1 MIQGNIMQEYKI
13 AVIGGGPAGM
23 MAAIKAAEELGPKT
37 VCIIEKN
44 DSLGKK
50 LLMTGGG
57 RCNITNNTPIHD
69 QLNYYNKNKNF
80 LKHAL
85 YTLPQEKLLALFEEK
100 DLEFHQEDNKRVFPD
115 SEDAHDIL
123 DVLKEYLEELEVDIH
138 LNCPI
143 SANDIEHELN
153 ENMEPVFL
161 IETEKLSLNASKI
174 IVSTGGIT
182 YPNTGSTGDG
192 YKIASKMNH
201 TITDIKPGLVSF
213 NVDDF
218 LLGSMSGLA
227 LNDVEISFKD
237 KKKKVSVRGDIL
249 ISHFGLTGPAV
260 IDLSNK
266 LIEKSNFSVLD
277 EGLNLK
283 DDGELEELELY
294 TNKISIDFCPD
305 LTEEEIKDKITKD
318 TPNNGTLKIK
328 NYMKNF
334 LPSNF
339 IDYFLMKLDISP
351 NKTMA
356 NITKKDKNKIA
367 ENLKRHSIE
376 IESLEMDLAKV
387 TIGGVKSKEID
398 SKTLQSRFVDGLYFA
413 GEILEVAGPTGG
425 YNLQIAFS
433 TGYLAGQEAAN
444 SLK

>member
-1 MIQGNIMQEYKI
+1 MQEYKVAI
-13 AVIGGGPAGM
+13 IGGGPAGM
-23 MAAIKAAEELGPKT
+23 MAAIKAAQILGPKT

-57 RCNITNNTPIHD
+57 RCNIANDTPIHD

-85 YTLPQEKLLALFEEK
+85 YTLPQDKLLEIFEEK
-100 DLEFHQEDNKRVFPD
+100 DLEFHTEDKKRIFPD
-115 SEDAHDIL
+115 SEDAQDIL
-123 DVLKEYLEELEVDIH
+123 DVLEEYLEELEVDIH
-138 LNCPI
+138 TNCPI
-143 SANDIEHELN
+143 NAKDIEHELN
-153 ENMEPVFL
+153 ESMEPVFL
-161 IETEKLSLNASKI
+161 IENEKLSLNASKI

-182 YPNTGSTGDG
+182 YPSTGSTGDG
-192 YKIASKMNH
+192 YRIASRMNH

-218 LLGSMSGLA
+218 LLRSLSGLT
-227 LNDVEISFKD
+227 LSDIELSFKD
-237 KKKKVSVRGDIL
+237 KKKKVSVRGDAL

-260 IDLSNK
+260 IDLSNI
-266 LIEKSNFSVLD
+266 LIEKSKFTILD
-277 EGLNLK
+277 DNLNQK
-283 DDGELEELELY
+283 DEEEIENLELF
-294 TNKISIDFCPD
+294 TNKISIDFTPD
-305 LTEEEIKDKITKD
+305 MTEEEIKDQITKD
-318 TPNNGTLKIK
+318 TPDNGKMSIK
-328 NYMKNF
+328 NYMKKF
-334 LPSNF
+334 LPANF
-339 IDYFLMKLDISP
+339 IDYFLMKISISP
-351 NKTMA
+351 SKTMA

-367 ENLKRHSIE
+367 ENLKRHPIE
-376 IESLEMDLAKV
+376 IESLEIDLAKV
-387 TIGGVKSKEID
+387 TIGGVKSKEIE

-413 GEILEVAGPTGG
+413 GEVLEMAGPTGG

>member
-1 MIQGNIMQEYKI
+1 MQEYKVAI
-13 AVIGGGPAGM
+13 IGGGPAGM
-23 MAAIKAAEELGPKT
+23 MAAIRAAQVLGPKT

-44 DSLGKK
+44 DGLGKK

-57 RCNITNNTPIHD
+57 RCNIANSTPIHD

-85 YTLPQEKLLALFEEK
+85 YTLPQDKLLEIFEEK
-100 DLEFHQEDNKRVFPD
+100 DLEFHTEDKKRIFPD
-115 SEDAHDIL
+115 SEDAQDIL
-123 DVLKEYLEELEVDIH
+123 DVLEEYLEELEVDIH
-138 LNCPI
+138 TNCPI
-143 SANDIEHELN
+143 NANDIEHELN
-153 ENMEPVFL
+153 ERMEPVFL
-161 IETEKLSLNASKI
+161 IENGKISLNASKI

-182 YPNTGSTGDG
+182 YPSTGSTGDG
-192 YKIASKMNH
+192 YRIASKMNH

-218 LLGSMSGLA
+218 LLRSLSGLT
-227 LNDVEISFKD
+227 LNDVELSFKD
-237 KKKKVSVRGDIL
+237 KKKKISVRGDAL

-260 IDLSNK
+260 IDLSNL
-266 LIEKSNFSVLD
+266 LIEKSKFTILD
-277 EGLNLK
+277 ENLNQK
-283 DDGELEELELY
+283 DEGEIESLELFS
-294 TNKISIDFCPD
+294 NKISIDFTPD
-305 LTEEEIKDKITKD
+305 ITEEEIREKITKD
-318 TPNNGTLKIK
+318 TPDNGKMSIK
-328 NYMKNF
+328 NYMKKF
-334 LPSNF
+334 LPANF
-339 IDYFLMKLDISP
+339 IDYFLMKINISP
-351 NKTMA
+351 SKTMA

-367 ENLKRHSIE
+367 ENLKRHPIE

-413 GEILEVAGPTGG
+413 GEVLEIAGPTGG

>member
-1 MIQGNIMQEYKI
+1 MQEYKVAI
-13 AVIGGGPAGM
+13 IGGGPAGM
-23 MAAIKAAEELGPKT
+23 MAAIKAAQVLGPKT

-57 RCNITNNTPIHD
+57 RCNIANSTPIHD

-85 YTLPQEKLLALFEEK
+85 YTLPQDKLLEIFEEK
-100 DLEFHQEDNKRVFPD
+100 DLEFHIEDKKRIFPD
-115 SEDAHDIL
+115 SEDAQDIL
-123 DVLKEYLEELEVDIH
+123 DVLEEYLEELEVDIH
-138 LNCPI
+138 TNCPI
-143 SANDIEHELN
+143 NANDIEHELN
-153 ENMEPVFL
+153 ERMEPVFL
-161 IETEKLSLNASKI
+161 IENDKISLNASKI

-182 YPNTGSTGDG
+182 YPSTGSTGDG
-192 YKIASKMNH
+192 YRIASRMNH

-218 LLGSMSGLA
+218 LLRSLSGLT
-227 LNDVEISFKD
+227 LNDVELSFKD
-237 KKKKVSVRGDIL
+237 KKKKISVRGDAL

-260 IDLSNK
+260 IDLSNL
-266 LIEKSNFSVLD
+266 LIEKSKFTILD
-277 EGLNLK
+277 DNLNQK
-283 DDGELEELELY
+283 DDDEIESLELF
-294 TNKISIDFCPD
+294 TNKISIDFTPD
-305 LTEEEIKDKITKD
+305 MTEEEIKEQITKD
-318 TPNNGTLKIK
+318 TPDNGKMSLK
-328 NYMKNF
+328 NYMKKF
-334 LPSNF
+334 LPANF
-339 IDYFLMKLDISP
+339 IDYFLMKINISP
-351 NKTMA
+351 SKTMA

-367 ENLKRHSIE
+367 ENLKRHPIE
-376 IESLEMDLAKV
+376 IESLEINLAKV

-398 SKTLQSRFVDGLYFA
+398 SKTLQSIFVDGLYFA
-413 GEILEVAGPTGG
+413 GEVLEMAGPTGG

>member
-1 MIQGNIMQEYKI
+1 MQEYKVAI
-13 AVIGGGPAGM
+13 IGGGPAGM
-23 MAAIKAAEELGPKT
+23 MAAIKATQVLGPKT

-57 RCNITNNTPIHD
+57 RCNIANSTPIHD

-85 YTLPQEKLLALFEEK
+85 YTLPQDKLLEIFEEK
-100 DLEFHQEDNKRVFPD
+100 DLEFHVEDKKRIFPD
-115 SEDAHDIL
+115 SEDAQDIL
-123 DVLKEYLEELEVDIH
+123 DVLEEYLEELEVDIH
-138 LNCPI
+138 TNCPI
-143 SANDIEHELN
+143 NANDIEHELN
-153 ENMEPVFL
+153 ERMEPVFL
-161 IETEKLSLNASKI
+161 IENDKISLNASKI
-174 IVSTGGIT
+174 VVSTGGIT
-182 YPNTGSTGDG
+182 YPSTGSTGDG
-192 YKIASKMNH
+192 YRIASRMNH

-218 LLGSMSGLA
+218 LLRSLSGLT
-227 LNDVEISFKD
+227 LSDVELSFKD
-237 KKKKVSVRGDIL
+237 KKKKISVRGDAL

-260 IDLSNK
+260 IDLSNL
-266 LIEKSNFSVLD
+266 LIEKSKFTILD
-277 EGLNLK
+277 DNLNQK
-283 DDGELEELELY
+283 DDDEIDSLELF
-294 TNKISIDFCPD
+294 TNKISIDFTPD
-305 LTEEEIKDKITKD
+305 MTEEEIKEQITKD
-318 TPNNGTLKIK
+318 TPDNGKISIK
-328 NYMKNF
+328 NYMKKF
-334 LPSNF
+334 LPTNF
-339 IDYFLMKLDISP
+339 IDYFLMKINISP
-351 NKTMA
+351 SKTMA

-367 ENLKRHSIE
+367 ENLKRHPIE

-413 GEILEVAGPTGG
+413 GEVLEMAGPTGG
-425 YNLQIAFS
+425 YNLQIAFA

>member
-1 MIQGNIMQEYKI
+1 MQEYKVAI
-13 AVIGGGPAGM
+13 IGGGPAGM
-23 MAAIKAAEELGPKT
+23 MAAIRAAQVLGPKT

-57 RCNITNNTPIHD
+57 RCNIANSTPIHD

-85 YTLPQEKLLALFEEK
+85 YTLPQEKLLEIFEEK
-100 DLEFHQEDNKRVFPD
+100 DLEFHIEDKKRIFPD
-115 SEDAHDIL
+115 SEDAQDIL
-123 DVLKEYLEELEVDIH
+123 DILEEYLEELEVDIH
-138 LNCPI
+138 TNCPI
-143 SANDIEHELN
+143 NANDIEHELN
-153 ENMEPVFL
+153 ERMEPVFL
-161 IETEKLSLNASKI
+161 IETDKISLNASKI
-174 IVSTGGIT
+174 VVSTGGIT
-182 YPNTGSTGDG
+182 YPSTGSTGDG
-192 YKIASKMNH
+192 YRIASRMNH

-218 LLGSMSGLA
+218 LLRSLSGLT
-227 LNDVEISFKD
+227 LSDVELSFKD
-237 KKKKVSVRGDIL
+237 KKKKIIVRGDAL

-260 IDLSNK
+260 IDLSNL
-266 LIEKSNFSVLD
+266 LIEKSKFTVLD
-277 EGLNLK
+277 DALNQK
-283 DDGELEELELY
+283 SDDEIEELELF
-294 TNKISIDFCPD
+294 TNKISIDFTPD
-305 LTEEEIKDKITKD
+305 LTEEEIKEQITKD
-318 TPNNGTLKIK
+318 TPDNGKMSIK
-328 NYMKNF
+328 NYLKRF
-334 LPSNF
+334 LPANF
-339 IDYFLMKLDISP
+339 IDYFLMKINISP
-351 NKTMA
+351 SKTMA

-367 ENLKRHSIE
+367 ENLKRHPIE

-413 GEILEVAGPTGG
+413 GEVLEMAGPTGG
-425 YNLQIAFS
+425 YNLQIAFA

>member
-1 MIQGNIMQEYKI
+1 MQEYKVAI
-13 AVIGGGPAGM
+13 IGGGPAGM
-23 MAAIKAAEELGPKT
+23 MAAIKAAQILGPKT

-57 RCNITNNTPIHD
+57 RCNIANSTPIHD

-85 YTLPQEKLLALFEEK
+85 YTLPQDKLLEIFEEK
-100 DLEFHQEDNKRVFPD
+100 DLEFHVEDKKRIFPD
-115 SEDAHDIL
+115 SEDAQDIL
-123 DVLKEYLEELEVDIH
+123 DILEEYLEELEVDIH
-138 LNCPI
+138 TNCPI
-143 SANDIEHELN
+143 NANDIEHELN
-153 ENMEPVFL
+153 ERMEPVFL
-161 IETEKLSLNASKI
+161 IENDKISLNASKI
-174 IVSTGGIT
+174 VVSTGGIT
-182 YPNTGSTGDG
+182 YPSTGSTGDG
-192 YKIASKMNH
+192 YRIASRMNH

-218 LLGSMSGLA
+218 LLRSLSGLT
-227 LNDVEISFKD
+227 LSDVELSFKD
-237 KKKKVSVRGDIL
+237 KKKKISVRGDAL

-260 IDLSNK
+260 IDLSNL
-266 LIEKSNFSVLD
+266 LIEKSKFTILD
-277 EGLNLK
+277 DGLNQK
-283 DDGELEELELY
+283 SDDEIGELELF
-294 TNKISIDFCPD
+294 TNKINIDFTPD
-305 LTEEEIKDKITKD
+305 LTEEEIKEQITKD
-318 TPNNGTLKIK
+318 TPDNGKMSIK
-328 NYMKNF
+328 NYLKRF
-334 LPSNF
+334 LPANF
-339 IDYFLMKLDISP
+339 IDYFLMKINISP
-351 NKTMA
+351 SKTMA

-367 ENLKRHSIE
+367 ENLKRHPIE

-413 GEILEVAGPTGG
+413 GEVLEMAGPTGG
-425 YNLQIAFS
+425 YNLQIAFA

>member
-1 MIQGNIMQEYKI
+1 MQEYKVAI
-13 AVIGGGPAGM
+13 IGGGPAGM
-23 MAAIKAAEELGPKT
+23 MAAIKAAQELGPKS

-44 DSLGKK
+44 DTLGKK
-50 LLMTGGG
+50 LLLTGGG

-85 YTLPQEKLLALFEEK
+85 YTLPQEKLLAIFEDK

-123 DVLKEYLEELEVDIH
+123 DVLEEYLEELEVDIYT
-138 LNCPI
+138 NSPI
-143 SANDIEHELN
+143 LATDIEHELN
-153 ENMEPVFL
+153 EKMEPVFE
-161 IETEKLSLNASKI
+161 IENDKLSLNASKI

-182 YPNTGSTGDG
+182 YPSTGSSGDG

-218 LLGSMSGLA
+218 LLRSLSGLS

-237 KKKKVSVRGDIL
+237 KKKKTSIRGDML

-266 LIEKSNFSVLD
+266 LIEKSKFTILD
-277 EGLNLK
+277 DGLNLK
-283 DDGELEELELY
+283 ADEELEDLELF
-294 TNKISIDFCPD
+294 TNKISIDFTPD
-305 LTEEEIKDKITKD
+305 LTEENIKDQITKD

-328 NYMKNF
+328 NYMKKF

-339 IDYFLMKLDISP
+339 IDYFLMKLNISP

-356 NITKKDKNKIA
+356 NITKKDKNILA
-367 ENLKRHSIE
+367 ENLKRHPIE
-376 IESLEMDLAKV
+376 IESLETDLAKV

-398 SKTLQSRFVDGLYFA
+398 SKTLQSRFVEGLYFA
-413 GEILEVAGPTGG
+413 GEVLEVAGPTGG

>member
-1 MIQGNIMQEYKI
+1 MQEYKVAI
-13 AVIGGGPAGM
+13 IGGGPAGM
-23 MAAIKAAEELGPKT
+23 MAAIKAAQVLGPKT

-57 RCNITNNTPIHD
+57 RCNIANSTPIHD

-85 YTLPQEKLLALFEEK
+85 YTLPQDKLLEIFEEK
-100 DLEFHQEDNKRVFPD
+100 DLEFHVEDKKRIFPD
-115 SEDAHDIL
+115 SEDAQDIL
-123 DVLKEYLEELEVDIH
+123 DVLEEYLEELEVDIH
-138 LNCPI
+138 TNCPI
-143 SANDIEHELN
+143 NANDIEHELN
-153 ENMEPVFL
+153 ERMEPVFL
-161 IETEKLSLNASKI
+161 IENEKLSLNASKI
-174 IVSTGGIT
+174 VVSTGGIT
-182 YPNTGSTGDG
+182 YPSTGSTGDG
-192 YKIASKMNH
+192 YRIASRMNH

-218 LLGSMSGLA
+218 LLKSLSGLT
-227 LNDVEISFKD
+227 LNDVELSFKD
-237 KKKKVSVRGDIL
+237 KKKKISVRGDAL

-260 IDLSNK
+260 IDLSNL
-266 LIEKSNFSVLD
+266 LIEKSKFTILD
-277 EGLNLK
+277 DNLNQK
-283 DDGELEELELY
+283 DDDEIESLELF
-294 TNKISIDFCPD
+294 TNKISIDFTPD
-305 LTEEEIKDKITKD
+305 MTEEEIKEQITKD
-318 TPNNGTLKIK
+318 TPDNGKMSLK
-328 NYMKNF
+328 NYMKKF
-334 LPSNF
+334 LPANF
-339 IDYFLMKLDISP
+339 IDYFLMKINISP
-351 NKTMA
+351 SKTMA

-367 ENLKRHSIE
+367 ENLKRHPIE
-376 IESLEMDLAKV
+376 IESLEINLAKV

-413 GEILEVAGPTGG
+413 GEVLEMAGPTGG

>member
-1 MIQGNIMQEYKI
+1 MQEYKVAI
-13 AVIGGGPAGM
+13 IGGGPAGM
-23 MAAIKAAEELGPKT
+23 MAAIKATQVLGPKT

-57 RCNITNNTPIHD
+57 RCNIANSTPIHD

-85 YTLPQEKLLALFEEK
+85 YTLPQDKLLEIFEEK
-100 DLEFHQEDNKRVFPD
+100 DLEFHIEDKKRIFPD
-115 SEDAHDIL
+115 SEDAQDIL
-123 DVLKEYLEELEVDIH
+123 DILEEYLEELEVDIH
-138 LNCPI
+138 TNCPI
-143 SANDIEHELN
+143 NANDIEHELN
-153 ENMEPVFL
+153 ERMEPVFL
-161 IETEKLSLNASKI
+161 IENDKISLNASKI
-174 IVSTGGIT
+174 VVSTGGIT
-182 YPNTGSTGDG
+182 YPSTGSTGDG
-192 YKIASKMNH
+192 YRIASRMNH

-218 LLGSMSGLA
+218 LLRSLSGLT
-227 LNDVEISFKD
+227 LSDVELSFKD
-237 KKKKVSVRGDIL
+237 KKKKISVRGDAL

-260 IDLSNK
+260 IDLSNL
-266 LIEKSNFSVLD
+266 LIEKSKFTILD
-277 EGLNLK
+277 DNLNQK
-283 DDGELEELELY
+283 DDDEIDSLELF
-294 TNKISIDFCPD
+294 TNKISIDFTPD
-305 LTEEEIKDKITKD
+305 MTEEEIKEQITKD
-318 TPNNGTLKIK
+318 TPDNGKISIK
-328 NYMKNF
+328 NYMKKF
-334 LPSNF
+334 LPTNF
-339 IDYFLMKLDISP
+339 IDYFLMKINISP
-351 NKTMA
+351 SKTMA

-367 ENLKRHSIE
+367 ENLKRHPIE

-413 GEILEVAGPTGG
+413 GEVLEMAGPTGG
-425 YNLQIAFS
+425 YNLQIAFA

>member
-1 MIQGNIMQEYKI
+1 MQEYKVAI
-13 AVIGGGPAGM
+13 IGGGPAGM
-23 MAAIKAAEELGPKT
+23 MAAIKATQVLGPKT

-57 RCNITNNTPIHD
+57 RCNIANSTPIHD

-85 YTLPQEKLLALFEEK
+85 YTLPQDKLLEIFEEK
-100 DLEFHQEDNKRVFPD
+100 DLEFHVEDKKRIFPD
-115 SEDAHDIL
+115 SEDAQDIL
-123 DVLKEYLEELEVDIH
+123 DVLEEYLEELEVDIH
-138 LNCPI
+138 TNCPI
-143 SANDIEHELN
+143 NANNIEHELN
-153 ENMEPVFL
+153 ERMEPVFL
-161 IETEKLSLNASKI
+161 IENEKLSLNASKI

-182 YPNTGSTGDG
+182 YPSTGSTGDG
-192 YKIASKMNH
+192 YRIASKMNH

-218 LLGSMSGLA
+218 LLRSLSGLT
-227 LNDVEISFKD
+227 LNDVELSFKD
-237 KKKKVSVRGDIL
+237 KKKKISVRGDAL

-260 IDLSNK
+260 IDLSNL
-266 LIEKSNFSVLD
+266 LIEKSKFTILD
-277 EGLNLK
+277 DNLNQK
-283 DDGELEELELY
+283 DDDEIESLELF
-294 TNKISIDFCPD
+294 TNKISIDFTPD
-305 LTEEEIKDKITKD
+305 MTEEEIKDQITKD
-318 TPNNGTLKIK
+318 TPDNGKMSLK
-328 NYMKNF
+328 NYMKKF
-334 LPSNF
+334 LPANF
-339 IDYFLMKLDISP
+339 IDYFLMKINISP
-351 NKTMA
+351 SKTMA

-367 ENLKRHSIE
+367 ENLKRHPIE
-376 IESLEMDLAKV
+376 IESLEINLAKV

-413 GEILEVAGPTGG
+413 GEVLEMAGPTGG

>member
-1 MIQGNIMQEYKI
+1 MQEYKVAI
-13 AVIGGGPAGM
+13 IGGGPAGM
-23 MAAIKAAEELGPKT
+23 MAAIKATQVLGPKT

-57 RCNITNNTPIHD
+57 RCNIANSTPIHD

-85 YTLPQEKLLALFEEK
+85 YTLPQDKLLEIFEEK
-100 DLEFHQEDNKRVFPD
+100 DLEFHIEDKKRIFPD
-115 SEDAHDIL
+115 SEDAQDIL
-123 DVLKEYLEELEVDIH
+123 DVLEEYLEELEVDIH
-138 LNCPI
+138 TNCPI
-143 SANDIEHELN
+143 NANDIEHELN
-153 ENMEPVFL
+153 ERMEPVFL
-161 IETEKLSLNASKI
+161 IENDKISLNASKI
-174 IVSTGGIT
+174 VVSTGGIT
-182 YPNTGSTGDG
+182 YPSTGSTGDG
-192 YKIASKMNH
+192 YRIASRMNH

-218 LLGSMSGLA
+218 LLRSLSGLT
-227 LNDVEISFKD
+227 LSDVELSFKD
-237 KKKKVSVRGDIL
+237 KKKKISVRGDAL

-260 IDLSNK
+260 IDLSNL
-266 LIEKSNFSVLD
+266 LIEKSKFTILD
-277 EGLNLK
+277 DALNQK
-283 DDGELEELELY
+283 SDDEIGELELF
-294 TNKISIDFCPD
+294 TNKINIDFTPD
-305 LTEEEIKDKITKD
+305 LTEEEIKEQITRD
-318 TPNNGTLKIK
+318 TPDNGKMSIK
-328 NYMKNF
+328 NYLKRF
-334 LPSNF
+334 LPTNF
-339 IDYFLMKLDISP
+339 IDYFLMKINISP
-351 NKTMA
+351 SKTMA

-367 ENLKRHSIE
+367 ENLKRHPIE

-413 GEILEVAGPTGG
+413 GEVLEMAGPTGG
-425 YNLQIAFS
+425 YNLQIAFA

>member
-1 MIQGNIMQEYKI
+1 MQEYKI
-13 AVIGGGPAGM
+13 AIIGGGPAGM
-23 MAAIKAAEELGPKT
+23 IAAIKASQELGPKS

-44 DSLGKK
+44 DTLGKK

-57 RCNITNNTPIHD
+57 RCNICNNTPIHD

-80 LKHAL
+80 IKHAL
-85 YTLPQEKLLALFEEK
+85 YTLPQEKLLEIFEEK

-123 DVLKEYLEELEVDIH
+123 DILEEYLEELEVDVH

-153 ENMEPVFL
+153 ERMEPVFL
-161 IETEKLSLNASKI
+161 IENDKLSLNASKI
-174 IVSTGGIT
+174 IVSAGGIT
-182 YPNTGSTGDG
+182 YPNTGSNGDG
-192 YKIASKMNH
+192 YRIASKMNH

-218 LLGSMSGLA
+218 LLRSLSGLS

-237 KKKKVSVRGDIL
+237 RKKKISVRGDVL

-260 IDLSNK
+260 IDLSNR
-266 LIEKSNFSVLD
+266 LIEKSDFTILD
-277 EGLNLK
+277 ENLNLI
-283 DDGELEELELY
+283 DDEELENLELF
-294 TNKISIDFCPD
+294 TNNISIDFAPD
-305 LTEEEIKDKITKD
+305 LTEEDIKAQITKD

-328 NYMKNF
+328 NYMKKF
-334 LPSNF
+334 LPANF
-339 IDYFLMKLDISP
+339 IDYFLMKLNISP
-351 NKTMA
+351 SKTMA
-356 NITKKDKNKIA
+356 NITKKDKNILA
-367 ENLKRHSIE
+367 ENLKRHPIE
-376 IESLEMDLAKV
+376 IESLEMDLAKI

-398 SKTLQSRFVDGLYFA
+398 SKTLQSRFVEGLYFA
-413 GEILEVAGPTGG
+413 GEVLELAGPTGG

>member
-1 MIQGNIMQEYKI
+1 MQEYKVAI
-13 AVIGGGPAGM
+13 IGGGPAGM
-23 MAAIKAAEELGPKT
+23 MAAIKAAQILGPKT

-57 RCNITNNTPIHD
+57 RCNIANSTPIHD

-85 YTLPQEKLLALFEEK
+85 YTLPQDKLLEIFEEK
-100 DLEFHQEDNKRVFPD
+100 DLEFHVEDKKRIFPD
-115 SEDAHDIL
+115 SEDAQDIL
-123 DVLKEYLEELEVDIH
+123 DVLEEYLEELEVDIH
-138 LNCPI
+138 TNCPI
-143 SANDIEHELN
+143 NANDIEHELN
-153 ENMEPVFL
+153 ESMEPVFL
-161 IETEKLSLNASKI
+161 IENEKLSLNASKI

-182 YPNTGSTGDG
+182 YPSTGSTGDG
-192 YKIASKMNH
+192 YRIASKMNH

-218 LLGSMSGLA
+218 LLRSLSGLT
-227 LNDVEISFKD
+227 LNDVELSFKD
-237 KKKKVSVRGDIL
+237 KKKKISVRGDAL

-260 IDLSNK
+260 IDLSNL
-266 LIEKSNFSVLD
+266 LIEKSKFTILD
-277 EGLNLK
+277 DNLNQK
-283 DDGELEELELY
+283 DDDEIESLELF
-294 TNKISIDFCPD
+294 TNKISIDFTPD
-305 LTEEEIKDKITKD
+305 MTEEEIKERITKD
-318 TPNNGTLKIK
+318 TPDNGKMSLK
-328 NYMKNF
+328 NYMKKF
-334 LPSNF
+334 LPANF
-339 IDYFLMKLDISP
+339 IDYFLMKINISP
-351 NKTMA
+351 SKTMA

-367 ENLKRHSIE
+367 ENLKRHPIE
-376 IESLEMDLAKV
+376 IESLEINLAKV

-413 GEILEVAGPTGG
+413 GEVLEMAGPTGG

-444 SLK
+444 CLK

>member
-1 MIQGNIMQEYKI
+1 
-13 AVIGGGPAGM
+13 M
-23 MAAIKAAEELGPKT
+23 MAAIKAAQVLGPKT

-57 RCNITNNTPIHD
+57 RCNIANSTPIHD

-85 YTLPQEKLLALFEEK
+85 YTLPQDKLLEIFEEK
-100 DLEFHQEDNKRVFPD
+100 DLEFHIEDKKRIFPD
-115 SEDAHDIL
+115 SEDAQDIL
-123 DVLKEYLEELEVDIH
+123 DVLEEYLEELEVDIH
-138 LNCPI
+138 TNCPI
-143 SANDIEHELN
+143 NANDIEHELN
-153 ENMEPVFL
+153 ERMEPVFL
-161 IETEKLSLNASKI
+161 IENEKLSLNASKI

-182 YPNTGSTGDG
+182 YPSTGSTGDG
-192 YKIASKMNH
+192 YRIASKMNH

-218 LLGSMSGLA
+218 LLRSLSGLT
-227 LNDVEISFKD
+227 LNDVELSFKD
-237 KKKKVSVRGDIL
+237 KKKKISVRGDAL

-260 IDLSNK
+260 IDLSNL
-266 LIEKSNFSVLD
+266 LIEKSKFTILD
-277 EGLNLK
+277 DNLNQK
-283 DDGELEELELY
+283 DDDEIESLELF
-294 TNKISIDFCPD
+294 TNKISIDFTPD
-305 LTEEEIKDKITKD
+305 MTEEEIKEQITKD
-318 TPNNGTLKIK
+318 TPDNGKMSLK
-328 NYMKNF
+328 NYMKKF
-334 LPSNF
+334 LPANF
-339 IDYFLMKLDISP
+339 IDYFLMKINISP
-351 NKTMA
+351 SKTMA

-367 ENLKRHSIE
+367 ENLKRHPIE
-376 IESLEMDLAKV
+376 IESLEINLAKV

-413 GEILEVAGPTGG
+413 GEVLEMAGPTGG

>member
-1 MIQGNIMQEYKI
+1 MQEYKVAI
-13 AVIGGGPAGM
+13 IGGGPAGM
-23 MAAIKAAEELGPKT
+23 MAAIKAAQILGPKT

-57 RCNITNNTPIHD
+57 RCNIANSTPIHD

-85 YTLPQEKLLALFEEK
+85 YTLPQDKLLEIFEEK
-100 DLEFHQEDNKRVFPD
+100 DLEFHVEDKKRIFPD
-115 SEDAHDIL
+115 SEDAQDIL
-123 DVLKEYLEELEVDIH
+123 DILEEYLEELEVDIH
-138 LNCPI
+138 TNCPI
-143 SANDIEHELN
+143 NANDIEHELN
-153 ENMEPVFL
+153 ERMEPVFL
-161 IETEKLSLNASKI
+161 IENDKISLNASKI
-174 IVSTGGIT
+174 VVSTGGIT
-182 YPNTGSTGDG
+182 YPSTGSTGDG
-192 YKIASKMNH
+192 YRIASRMNH

-218 LLGSMSGLA
+218 LLRSLSGLT
-227 LNDVEISFKD
+227 LSDVELSFKD
-237 KKKKVSVRGDIL
+237 KKKKISVRGDAL

-260 IDLSNK
+260 IDLSNL
-266 LIEKSNFSVLD
+266 LIEKSKFTILD
-277 EGLNLK
+277 DNLNQK
-283 DDGELEELELY
+283 DDDEIDSLELF
-294 TNKISIDFCPD
+294 TNKISIDFTPD
-305 LTEEEIKDKITKD
+305 MTEEEIKEQITKD
-318 TPNNGTLKIK
+318 TPDNGKISIK
-328 NYMKNF
+328 NYMKKF
-334 LPSNF
+334 LPTNF
-339 IDYFLMKLDISP
+339 IDYFLMKINISP
-351 NKTMA
+351 SKTMA

-367 ENLKRHSIE
+367 ENLKRHPIE

-413 GEILEVAGPTGG
+413 GEVLEMAGPTGG
-425 YNLQIAFS
+425 YNLQIAFA

>member
-1 MIQGNIMQEYKI
+1 MQEYKVAI
-13 AVIGGGPAGM
+13 IGGGPAGM
-23 MAAIKAAEELGPKT
+23 MAAIKAAQILGPKT

-57 RCNITNNTPIHD
+57 RCNIANSTPIHD

-85 YTLPQEKLLALFEEK
+85 YTLPQDKLLEIFEEK
-100 DLEFHQEDNKRVFPD
+100 DLEFHIEDKKRIFPD
-115 SEDAHDIL
+115 SEDAQDIL
-123 DVLKEYLEELEVDIH
+123 DVLEEYLEELEVDIH
-138 LNCPI
+138 TNCPI
-143 SANDIEHELN
+143 NANDIEHELN
-153 ENMEPVFL
+153 ERMEPVFL
-161 IETEKLSLNASKI
+161 IENDKISLNASKI
-174 IVSTGGIT
+174 VVSTGGIT
-182 YPNTGSTGDG
+182 YPSTGSTGDG
-192 YKIASKMNH
+192 YRIASRMNH

-218 LLGSMSGLA
+218 LLRSLSGLT
-227 LNDVEISFKD
+227 LSDVELSFKD
-237 KKKKVSVRGDIL
+237 KKKKISVRGDAL

-260 IDLSNK
+260 IDLSNL
-266 LIEKSNFSVLD
+266 LIEKSKFTILD
-277 EGLNLK
+277 DNLNQK
-283 DDGELEELELY
+283 DDDEIESLELF
-294 TNKISIDFCPD
+294 TNKISIDFTPD
-305 LTEEEIKDKITKD
+305 MTEEEIKEQITKD
-318 TPNNGTLKIK
+318 TPDNGKISIK
-328 NYMKNF
+328 NYMKKF
-334 LPSNF
+334 LPTNF
-339 IDYFLMKLDISP
+339 IDYFLMKINISP
-351 NKTMA
+351 SKTMA

-367 ENLKRHSIE
+367 ENLKRHPIE

-413 GEILEVAGPTGG
+413 GEVLEMAGPTGG
-425 YNLQIAFS
+425 YNLQIAFA

>member
-1 MIQGNIMQEYKI
+1 MQEYKVAI
-13 AVIGGGPAGM
+13 IGGGPAGM
-23 MAAIKAAEELGPKT
+23 MAAIKAAQVLGPKT

-57 RCNITNNTPIHD
+57 RCNIANSTPIHD

-85 YTLPQEKLLALFEEK
+85 YTLPQDKLLEIFEEK
-100 DLEFHQEDNKRVFPD
+100 DLEFHVEDKKRIFPD
-115 SEDAHDIL
+115 SEDAQDIL
-123 DVLKEYLEELEVDIH
+123 DVLEEYLEELEVDIH
-138 LNCPI
+138 TNCPI
-143 SANDIEHELN
+143 NANDIEHELN
-153 ENMEPVFL
+153 ERMEPVFL
-161 IETEKLSLNASKI
+161 IENEKLSLNASKI

-182 YPNTGSTGDG
+182 YPSTGSTGDG
-192 YKIASKMNH
+192 YRIASKMNH
-201 TITDIKPGLVSF
+201 TLTDIKPGLVSF

-218 LLGSMSGLA
+218 LLRSLSGLT
-227 LNDVEISFKD
+227 LNDVELSFKD
-237 KKKKVSVRGDIL
+237 KKKKISVRGDAL

-260 IDLSNK
+260 IDLSNL
-266 LIEKSNFSVLD
+266 LIEKSKFTILD
-277 EGLNLK
+277 DNLNQK
-283 DDGELEELELY
+283 DDDEIESLELF
-294 TNKISIDFCPD
+294 TNKISIDFTPD
-305 LTEEEIKDKITKD
+305 MTEEEIKERITKD
-318 TPNNGTLKIK
+318 TPDNGKMSLK
-328 NYMKNF
+328 NYMKKF
-334 LPSNF
+334 LPANF
-339 IDYFLMKLDISP
+339 IDYFLMKINISP
-351 NKTMA
+351 SKTMA

-367 ENLKRHSIE
+367 ENLKRHPIE
-376 IESLEMDLAKV
+376 IESLEINLAKV

-413 GEILEVAGPTGG
+413 GEVLEMAGPTGG

>member
-1 MIQGNIMQEYKI
+1 MKEYKI
-13 AVIGGGPAGM
+13 AIIGGGPAGM
-23 MAAIKAAEELGPKT
+23 IAAIRAAEILGPNA
-37 VCIIEKN
+37 VCILEKN
-44 DSLGKK
+44 ESLGKK
-50 LLMTGGG
+50 LLLTGGG

-80 LKHAL
+80 LKHSL
-85 YTLPQEKLLALFEEK
+85 YTLPQDKLLAIFEEK

-123 DVLKEYLEELEVDIH
+123 DILEEYLEELEVDVH

-153 ENMEPVFL
+153 EKMEPVFL
-161 IETEKLSLNASKI
+161 IENDKLSLNASKI
-174 IVSTGGIT
+174 IVSAGGIT
-182 YPNTGSTGDG
+182 YPNTGSNGDG
-192 YKIASKMNH
+192 YRIASKMNH
-201 TITDIKPGLVSF
+201 TLTDIKPGLVSF

-218 LLGSMSGLA
+218 LLRSLSGLN

-237 KKKKVSVRGDIL
+237 KKKKISVRGDVL

-260 IDLSNK
+260 IDLSNR
-266 LIEKSNFSVLD
+266 LIEKSDFTILD
-277 EGLNLK
+277 ENLNLI
-283 DDGELEELELY
+283 DDEEIENLDLF
-294 TNKISIDFCPD
+294 TNNISIDFAPD
-305 LTEEEIKDKITKD
+305 LTEEDIKAQITKD

-328 NYMKNF
+328 NYMKKF
-334 LPSNF
+334 LPANF
-339 IDYFLMKLDISP
+339 IDYFLMKLNISP

-356 NITKKDKNKIA
+356 NITKKDKNILA
-367 ENLKRHSIE
+367 ENLKRHQIE
-376 IESLEMDLAKV
+376 IESLEMDLAKI

-398 SKTLQSRFVDGLYFA
+398 SKTLQSRFVEGLYFA
-413 GEILEVAGPTGG
+413 GEVLELAGPTGG